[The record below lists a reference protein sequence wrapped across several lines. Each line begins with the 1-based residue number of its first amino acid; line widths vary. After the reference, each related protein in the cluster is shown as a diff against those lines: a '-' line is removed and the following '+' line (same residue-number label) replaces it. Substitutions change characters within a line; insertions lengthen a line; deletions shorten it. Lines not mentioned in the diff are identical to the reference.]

1 MSQPAMVSFY
11 SARIIF
17 FHPFGSYTELSIT
30 LGLFFKASL
39 KFRDLLFSNLQV
51 QLDKFYFLHIYI
63 YMHSCMF
70 ICIYIF
76 FLYVSFRFKVFFFKF
91 SEPLPSTF
99 FAALVRYAISFVKSS
114 LFCCTKSF

>member
-39 KFRDLLFSNLQV
+39 KFRDLLLFSNLQV
-51 QLDKFYFLHIYI
+51 QLDKFYFLRIYVHAQLHVYMHIYFLLI
-63 YMHSCMF
+63 HF
-70 ICIYIF
+70 ISVQS
-76 FLYVSFRFKVFFFKF
+76 FLFQVQ
-91 SEPLPSTF
+91 
-99 FAALVRYAISFVKSS
+99 
-114 LFCCTKSF
+114 